1 MVHIMGIVK
10 ISDELHDEIRKSSN
24 VMSRSINSQ
33 AEFWIKIGMLAELN
47 PTLTYHQIIKKQLI
61 KKQLTV
67 AELLH
72 E

>member
-1 MVHIMGIVK
+1 MGIVK

-33 AEFWIKIGMLAELN
+33 AEFWIKMGMLSELN
-47 PTLTYHQIIKKQLI
+47 PTLTFHQIIKKQLL
-61 KKQLTV
+61 KEKLTISE
-67 AELLH
+67 AIH